1 MNKLKELISTY
12 KDFPRKGIDFK
23 DLFEITQEPK
33 VFKEV
38 VLKMSSS
45 NLLKDSEAIIAI
57 DARGFVFGSAL
68 SLIASKPL
76 VAARKPG
83 KLPGEIVQKDYGL
96 EYGVDSLSIQKKV
109 IKKYKSF
116 VIVDDLLAT
125 GGTASCV
132 AEILESYNGI
142 INGLIVVAEINLLQG
157 RSNFKYPVD
166 SIVQL

>member
-23 DLFEITQEPK
+23 DLFEITQEPE

-38 VLKMSSS
+38 ILKMSTINS
-45 NLLKDSEAIIAI
+45 LKNSEAIIAI
-57 DARGFVFGSAL
+57 DARGFIFGSAL
-68 SLIASKPL
+68 SLLASKPL
-76 VAARKPG
+76 VAARKRG

-109 IKKYKSF
+109 IERYKSF

-125 GGTASCV
+125 GGTANCV
-132 AEILESYNGI
+132 ADILESSDRVVT
-142 INGLIVVAEINLLQG
+142 GLIVVAEINDLLG
-157 RSNFKYPVD
+157 RSNCKYPVS